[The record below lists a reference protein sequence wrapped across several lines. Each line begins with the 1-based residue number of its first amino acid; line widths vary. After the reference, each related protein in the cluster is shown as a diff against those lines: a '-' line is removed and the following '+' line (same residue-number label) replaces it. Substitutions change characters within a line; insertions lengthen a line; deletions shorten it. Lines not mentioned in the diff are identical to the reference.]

1 MAARHA
7 ENMTKVHIHNRATL
21 DVVSRTTIAAANLC
35 VLLVFVAVE
44 LGFSHFHFATP
55 LSMLLVAAGAVVFRC
70 AELMFSR
77 RRPATH
83 PKAAAIVSIAFGLV
97 LPFLL
102 AAATRQFHTH
112 YFGLLIMPTLE
123 TALYFQLGTTLAV
136 AALSGGIALFWVA
149 YAARFQTPF
158 QLGELLEATTMV
170 LVLLVVAPL
179 VWNLLD
185 LLNRRD
191 AQLAE
196 RLRDLEDTRAQLVE
210 GEKLAA
216 VGRLASAVAHEIRN
230 PVAIIS
236 SALEVAASPAF
247 APHERDEMS
256 RVALLEAKR
265 LEKLTSDFLTYAQPN
280 SLPETPVDAAALS
293 SYLGSIA
300 RAQAMTRQV
309 KFDIAAVDGCVV
321 MGNEDQ
327 LQRALINLM
336 RNAIDASPEGG
347 RVGVQVTQ
355 VAGKVRIAIE
365 NAGPAIPDYAVPR
378 IFEPFFTAKRGG
390 TGLGLSIARKVVE
403 AHHGEL
409 ILETN
414 ASDKVVFA
422 LLLPRLVQ
430 EGGG

>member
-158 QLGELLEATTMV
+158 Q
-170 LVLLVVAPL
+170 